1 MSILNMTDLD
11 LMNQRVLVRED
22 FNVPVEN
29 RRVTNAK
36 RIDAAIPTIQLALD
50 KGAKVILLSHRGRPQ
65 EGRYDEAYSMLPVAD
80 YLNDEMHLDVRFE
93 QGWLEGFNV
102 SAGEIVLCENVRFQ
116 VGEKSNDER
125 LARKMADLC
134 DVYVMD
140 AFGTAHRA
148 QASTCGVAEYAPVAC
163 AGPLLTKELD
173 SLAKALTD
181 PARPVVAIVGGAK
194 VSTKLT
200 VLESLLGKVD
210 QLIVGGGIANTFLT
224 ASGKPIGK
232 SLYEKDLLATASH
245 LLEKAASQGIQI
257 PLPVDVVCAA
267 QLSQTAQA
275 VTKPVDKIG
284 EEDMILDIGPRTSQ
298 TLVSFIRNAAT
309 IVWNGPL
316 GVFEYEAFAHGTAMI
331 AKAVADSEAFSI
343 AGGGDTLAAV
353 DKFGVE
359 DQISYLSTGGGAFL
373 EYLEG
378 RTLPAVAMLQQ
389 RANDQYRNNA
399 VNLK

>member
-1 MSILNMTDLD
+1 MSILNMADLD
-11 LMNQRVLVRED
+11 LMRQRVLVRED

-29 RRVTNAK
+29 GRVANAK
-36 RIDAAIPTIQLALD
+36 RIDAAIPTIQLAVD

-65 EGRYDEAYSMLPVAD
+65 EGHYDEAYSMLPVAD

-93 QGWLEGFNV
+93 RGWLEGFNI

-116 VGEKSNDER
+116 VGEKSNDKR
-125 LARKMADLC
+125 LARKMANLC

-148 QASTCGVAEYAPVAC
+148 QASTYGVAEYAPVAC
-163 AGPLLTKELD
+163 AGPLLTRELG

-210 QLIVGGGIANTFLT
+210 QLIVGGGIANTFL
-224 ASGKPIGK
+224 AAAGKPIGK
-232 SLYEKDLLATASH
+232 SLYEKGLLATAAR
-245 LLEKAASQGIQI
+245 LLEKAAGQGTQI

-284 EEDMILDIGPRTSQ
+284 EEDMILDIGPSTSQ
-298 TLVSFIRNAAT
+298 TLVSLIRNAAT

-316 GVFEYEAFAHGTAMI
+316 GVFEYEAFAHGTATI

-353 DKFGVE
+353 DKFGVGN
-359 DQISYLSTGGGAFL
+359 QISYLSTGGGAFL